1 MELDERLVDILLEE
15 LDEILLTKKDSDR
28 SE

>member
-15 LDEILLTKKDSDR
+15 LDEILLTKKNDDR
-28 SE
+28 GE